1 MDIDLYVQS
10 RIDMTDSA
18 LDGFLP
24 PEDAPPAEIH
34 RAMRYGVFPGGK
46 RFRAL
51 LAISA
56 YETFGKNP
64 EDIMP
69 FACAVEL
76 IHSYSLVHDDLPS
89 MDNDDFRRGKPSL
102 HKKFGEAAAVLTGDA
117 LLTLAFEIISGAL
130 TARFKPAASLRAVHE
145 LALSSG
151 SCGMLG
157 GQSADMARS
166 GEFSPAELEYIH
178 LKKTAELIK
187 CSVRIGAML
196 AGAGENELEKLTDY
210 GINIG
215 LAFQMLDDIQDA
227 DAPGPEPN
235 FARGSGVNKARIKTN
250 RYIEKAKISLA
261 GIYRDTETLDGIINY
276 MLASWEKK
284 SNHPPAA
291 VDDNL

>member
-1 MDIDLYVQS
+1 MDISLYIKS
-10 RIDMTDSA
+10 RINMADSA

-24 PEDAPPAEIH
+24 PWDAPPVEIH
-34 RAMRYGVFPGGK
+34 AAMRYGVFPGGK

-102 HKKFGEAAAVLTGDA
+102 HKKFGEAAAVLAGDA
-117 LLTLAFEIISGAL
+117 LLTLAFEIISGPL
-130 TARFKPAASLRAVHE
+130 TAHFKPKASLRAVHE

-151 SCGMLG
+151 SRGMLG
-157 GQSADMARS
+157 GQSADMARN
-166 GEFSPAELEYIH
+166 GGFSPAELEYIH

-196 AGAGENELEKLTDY
+196 AGAKEDELEKLTDY
-210 GINIG
+210 GVNIG

-227 DAPGPEPN
+227 DTCSPEPN
-235 FARGSGVNKARIKTN
+235 FAKGSGVEKARMKTN
-250 RYIEKAKISLA
+250 KYIEKAKTILA
-261 GIYRDTETLDGIINY
+261 GLYRDTGTLDGIINY
-276 MLASWEKK
+276 MLASWKKK
-284 SNHPPAA
+284 SNEPPPA
-291 VDDNL
+291 VDDDL